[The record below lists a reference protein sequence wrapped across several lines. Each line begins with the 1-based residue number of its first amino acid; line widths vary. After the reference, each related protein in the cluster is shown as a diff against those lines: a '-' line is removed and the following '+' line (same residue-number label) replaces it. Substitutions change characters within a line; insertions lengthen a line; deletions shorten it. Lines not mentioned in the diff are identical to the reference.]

1 MAEATTTLQSNY
13 SPIKEKK
20 RNVEKKKM
28 MPAPCKMNEKREGVH
43 FTFMFSIFLFL
54 GNGISRY
61 Q

>member
-28 MPAPCKMNEKREGVH
+28 MPAPCKMNEKKEGVH
-43 FTFMFSIFLFL
+43 FTFMFSIF
-54 GNGISRY
+54 SS
-61 Q
+61 